1 MLISVWS
8 PKGGVGTSTIAV
20 ALAATVTEC
29 HRDVRLIDLGG
40 DAPAIVGVR
49 VPDHLGIGDLLRAAP
64 ATPTTALDAISVDIG
79 ERFSYVGPGRVDRA
93 AGCEPPAAEA
103 GLSVSQFVNAVRSHA
118 AICVVDC
125 QTVGT
130 ALERAL
136 VANSDLALIVVQP
149 CFVLLQRTTQ
159 LQSLVAASSGVV
171 YLEDQGRSLTAA
183 DVGGILG
190 RPLLAK
196 IQRSHEVARTID
208 AGVLLRRR
216 PAALFA
222 PIERLAAQLGLL
234 DGEPRRD
241 HRKRS
246 A

>member
-20 ALAATVTEC
+20 ALASTITAC
-29 HRDVRLIDLGG
+29 HRDVRLFDLGG
-40 DAPAIVGVR
+40 DGPAIIGVR
-49 VPDHLGIGDLLRAAP
+49 VPDQLGVADLLRAGPAAP
-64 ATPTTALDAISVDIG
+64 ATALEALSVDIG
-79 ERFSYVGPGRVDRA
+79 ERFRYVGPGRMGGADPAIA
-93 AGCEPPAAEA
+93 AASQDDP
-103 GLSVSQFVNAVRSHA
+103 SVAQFVNAVRSHA
-118 AICVVDC
+118 AMCVVDC
-125 QTVGT
+125 RTVGT
-130 ALERAL
+130 ACERSL
-136 VANSDLALIVVQP
+136 VANSDLALVVVQP

-159 LQSLVAASSGVV
+159 LQALISASSGVV
-171 YLEDQGRSLTAA
+171 YFEDQGRSLTGS

-190 RPLLAK
+190 RPMLAK

-216 PAALFA
+216 PAALFS
-222 PIERLAAQLGLL
+222 PIERLAARLGLL

-241 HRKRS
+241 HNKRP